1 MAEKP
6 MPGQARKNARGDWVD
21 EHGNPMRN
29 PADTGGRKGFR
40 DVEFNAEGVL
50 VFKDTKEP
58 VPKKGQDAT
67 KPAEKPAVEES
78 ASAEKAEQATEPV
91 KAELASPGQT
101 GPPREQD
108 FKDPQD
114 WVNALNLYRAK
125 IAAQKAQAKANA
137 NTMRQP

>member
-1 MAEKP
+1 M
-6 MPGQARKNARGDWVD
+6 D

-58 VPKKGQDAT
+58 VPKKGRATTAT
-67 KPAEKPAVEES
+67 KPAEKPETEES